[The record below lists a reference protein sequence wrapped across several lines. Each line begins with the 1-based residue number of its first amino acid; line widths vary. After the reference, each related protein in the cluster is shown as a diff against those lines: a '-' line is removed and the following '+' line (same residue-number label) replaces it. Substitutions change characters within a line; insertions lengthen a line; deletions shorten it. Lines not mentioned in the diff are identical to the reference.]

1 MIKFEWNQAKATSNR
16 RKHGVSF
23 EEAIST
29 FYDDSATQ
37 FFDQQNS
44 NEEDRYLLL
53 GISGQLRVLL
63 TSYRILND
71 GTTIRIISARRET
84 KHESQFYLRDNL

>member
-37 FFDQQNS
+37 FFDQENS

-71 GTTIRIISARRET
+71 GTTIRIISARRAT

>member
-1 MIKFEWNQAKATSNR
+1 MIKFEWNQAKATSHR

-71 GTTIRIISARRET
+71 GTTIRIISARRAT

>member
-71 GTTIRIISARRET
+71 GTTIRIISARRAT